1 MKRVQS
7 PYLEV
12 PGGEIIAQDG
22 VPETAQKEEN
32 GRRKNF
38 AEIEASKVP
47 QESYAQKKRKIQT
60 PRMILQQKQVQENRQ
75 PKLWY

>member
-1 MKRVQS
+1 MKRDRA
-7 PYLEV
+7 YLEV

-22 VPETAQKEEN
+22 VPETAQKEEKAEEKIL
-32 GRRKNF
+32 RSKRQRYHRKVTH
-38 AEIEASKVP
+38 K
-47 QESYAQKKRKIQT
+47 KKRKIQT